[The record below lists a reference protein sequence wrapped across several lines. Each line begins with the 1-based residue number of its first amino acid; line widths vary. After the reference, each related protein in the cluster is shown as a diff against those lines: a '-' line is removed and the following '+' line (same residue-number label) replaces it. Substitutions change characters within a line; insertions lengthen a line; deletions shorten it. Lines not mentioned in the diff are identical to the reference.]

1 MLLYQATNSTTH
13 IIASSSDTNGLLG
26 YCGQYFS
33 VLNSDS
39 ENGLSSLTEGR
50 LNEGTIPSI
59 CNVASI
65 VEPFIGPP
73 LSEWRVT
80 SPSRRF
86 SATYALET
94 TLACGYSIAQ
104 YFGWQWG
111 KFVAPKDDARFHLS
125 LILTLVA
132 AAAVLLSRADPVK
145 LTEFV
150 IVLSAAALPLTY
162 FPVLVVANDPEYMGV
177 KTNTPVSN
185 ALGVA
190 FLVLL
195 LVVSVAAVPLMIITK
210 AGG

>member
-1 MLLYQATNSTTH
+1 MPTSVALGKWAL
-13 IIASSSDTNGLLG
+13 IVVLLG
-26 YCGQYFS
+26 FFACTFG
-33 VLNSDS
+33 
-39 ENGLSSLTEGR
+39 
-50 LNEGTIPSI
+50 
-59 CNVASI
+59 A
-65 VEPFIGPP
+65 
-73 LSEWRVT
+73 
-80 SPSRRF
+80 
-86 SATYALET
+86 ALET

>member
-1 MLLYQATNSTTH
+1 MFLATLAAGLVLLAMPELAQAAPTDWPTYHRDNFRGG
-13 IIASSSDTNGLLG
+13 SDPFAAAFVGPLTSGWTSVALGKWALIVVLLG
-26 YCGQYFS
+26 FFACTFG
-33 VLNSDS
+33 
-39 ENGLSSLTEGR
+39 
-50 LNEGTIPSI
+50 
-59 CNVASI
+59 A
-65 VEPFIGPP
+65 
-73 LSEWRVT
+73 
-80 SPSRRF
+80 
-86 SATYALET
+86 ALET

>member
-1 MLLYQATNSTTH
+1 ML
-13 IIASSSDTNGLLG
+13 
-26 YCGQYFS
+26 
-33 VLNSDS
+33 VLRPFAVR
-39 ENGLSSLTEGR
+39 GVVEGFYGTPWKHDAR
-50 LNEGTIPSI
+50 LEVMSFLAARGMN
-59 CNVASI
+59 A
-65 VEPFIGPP
+65 
-73 LSEWRVT
+73 
-80 SPSRRF
+80 
-86 SATYALET
+86 YA
-94 TLACGYSIAQ
+94 Y
-104 YFGWQWG
+104 
-111 KFVAPKDDARFHLS
+111 APKDDARFHLS

>member
-13 IIASSSDTNGLLG
+13 IIAFSSDTNGLLG

-94 TLACGYSIAQ
+94 TLAAYSGSCWSNTLNPTIFLLKISKKRYRKK
-104 YFGWQWG
+104 YF
-111 KFVAPKDDARFHLS
+111 PR
-125 LILTLVA
+125 I
-132 AAAVLLSRADPVK
+132 LLSR
-145 LTEFV
+145 
-150 IVLSAAALPLTY
+150 
-162 FPVLVVANDPEYMGV
+162 
-177 KTNTPVSN
+177 
-185 ALGVA
+185 
-190 FLVLL
+190 
-195 LVVSVAAVPLMIITK
+195 
-210 AGG
+210 